1 MGKIQGFQTT
11 RERNCTD
18 EITKDVT
25 VYSTSEVE
33 NKYPNYIDGLKTI
46 NRRIIWV
53 SRDMTKPDAMMRM
66 IGEVMTLHTS
76 GDQSIEDA
84 IKRLSQPFKH
94 AQPLITVIG
103 KNGAYYDTDGAAA
116 ARYLKTQLS
125 EFSNDVF
132 YKDINMRTI
141 PMKANKDY
149 TVIEPKYLIPKIPMA
164 LLTYNLTIGYGFK
177 SVTAMMDIDSVCDLV
192 IAYASDPINSASG
205 VAPASKYG
213 KMIMPSFPTKCLI
226 TNPEELTQSYSND
239 VWDTPIRIDGVVELS
254 GNL

>member
-1 MGKIQGFQTT
+1 MGKIQGFHTI

-116 ARYLKTQLS
+116 AVQTEEPSKLFRFNVTMY
-125 EFSNDVF
+125 
-132 YKDINMRTI
+132 Y
-141 PMKANKDY
+141 PAN
-149 TVIEPKYLIPKIPMA
+149 ELPEEE
-164 LLTYNLTIGYGFK
+164 
-177 SVTAMMDIDSVCDLV
+177 
-192 IAYASDPINSASG
+192 
-205 VAPASKYG
+205 APA
-213 KMIMPSFPTKCLI
+213 
-226 TNPEELTQSYSND
+226 EEETPAEEVTQ
-239 VWDTPIRIDGVVELS
+239 
-254 GNL
+254 